1 MAAANRSTQPPS
13 VPARSIFRHVLA
25 PVPRYLMRLE
35 RITRL
40 LADHPVQPAR
50 FLEIGPG
57 LGDVTAWLL
66 ARHPDAQAHLIE
78 FSSDACTHLRQ
89 RFDATAR
96 VTLHSRDLLQDQLT
110 QQFDL
115 ILAFEVLEHIEDDTL
130 ALQRIHAA
138 LVDDGLFLMSVP
150 AFMHKWQKVDDWAG
164 HVRRYER
171 DELHGKLQQAGLT
184 PVAMW
189 GYGFPVTNLIYPLR
203 QFHYRRGGAHAPLA
217 DRQQATRQS
226 GIRRAF
232 HAPAL
237 APWIGALMTPFFL
250 LQHLARHTALGDG
263 WIVLAR
269 KTAATPH

>member
-1 MAAANRSTQPPS
+1 MPTH
-13 VPARSIFRHVLA
+13 SIFRHVLA
-25 PVPRYLMRLE
+25 PAPRYLMRLE
-35 RITRL
+35 RIARL
-40 LADHPVQPAR
+40 LAEHPVQPGR

-66 ARHPDAQAHLIE
+66 ARHPAAQAHLIE

-96 VTLHSRDLLQDQLT
+96 VTLHAHDLLQEALP

-115 ILAFEVLEHIEDDTL
+115 ILAFEVLEHIEDDML

-150 AFMHKWQKVDDWAG
+150 AYMRKWQMVDEWAG
-164 HVRRYER
+164 HVRRYEH
-171 DELHGKLQQAGLT
+171 DELHDKLLQVGLT
-184 PVAMW
+184 PLAMW
-189 GYGFPVTNLIYPLR
+189 GYGFPVTNLVYPLR
-203 QFHYRRGGAHAPLA
+203 QFHYRRGGAQAPLA
-217 DRQQATRQS
+217 DRQQATQQS
-226 GIRRAF
+226 GIRRAL

-237 APWIGALMTPFFL
+237 APWLGALMTPFFL
-250 LQHLARHTALGDG
+250 LQHLTRHTALGDG

-269 KTAATPH
+269 KTTSPTAPH